1 MADFSFQNKTVVL
14 MIKVAML
21 GGAERQALG
30 LADFLIKNYN
40 CKVHLV
46 ATHSN
51 QPTKEFHEF
60 ALSCGIDVIHYFG
73 EPSLTIR
80 KEFSLL
86 NLKRT
91 IRALKYIKKMKREV
105 AKFHP
110 DIIIPFLNTPSKIAA
125 LIYKSVGAQ
134 VTFWHQLGL
143 DNYTYDVLENK
154 AIHNVPFVIANAQNG
169 LEVFQNYY
177 KTPKE
182 KLFVLPQ
189 YVSIK
194 KIVLDAAS
202 LKDKFGVP
210 NDSIVIGM
218 IAHYRTEKFQELLLQ
233 SFSEIKTGKNIHLVF
248 LGNKDNNEETID
260 KYNSI
265 VALSKSLNC
274 YDRVSFL
281 SGESVEEVL
290 NCLDVGVLVS
300 EIEGTPNVVME
311 YMLYGLPVI
320 ASHHAGC
327 IGLLQPS
334 EFLIPNDKNILRD
347 KLQDLIDNENLRI
360 KEGEDNA
367 DKIKKFSIEN
377 YIDSLYSI
385 INSSS

>member
-30 LADFLIKNYN
+30 LADFLIKNYD

-60 ALSCGIDVIHYFG
+60 AVVCGIDTIHYFG

-80 KEFSLL
+80 KEFSIL

-110 DIIIPFLNTPSKIAA
+110 DIIIPFLNTPSKIAS
-125 LIYKSVGAQ
+125 LIYQKVGAKI
-134 VTFWHQLGL
+134 TFWHQLGL
-143 DNYTYDVLENK
+143 DNYSYDILENK

-177 KTPKE
+177 KISEK

-194 KIVLDAAS
+194 RIVLDTVS
-202 LKDKFGVP
+202 LKDKFCIP
-210 NDSIVIGM
+210 NNSVVIGM
-218 IAHYRTEKFQELLLQ
+218 VAHYRTEKFQELLLQ
-233 SFSEIKTGKNIHLVF
+233 SFSEIKTDKKIHLVF
-248 LGNKDNNEETID
+248 LGNKDNDTETLEV
-260 KYNSI
+260 YNSI
-265 VALSKSLNC
+265 ITLSKSLNC
-274 YDRVSFL
+274 YEKVSFL
-281 SGESVEEVL
+281 SGESVQEVL
-290 NCLDVGVLVS
+290 NCLDIGVLVS

-311 YMLYGLPVI
+311 YMLYDLPVI
-320 ASHHAGC
+320 ASNHAGC
-327 IGLLQPS
+327 IGLLEPS
-334 EFLIPNDKNILRD
+334 EFLIPNNKDILRD
-347 KLQDLIDNENLRI
+347 KLQNLIDNENLRK
-360 KEGEDNA
+360 KEGEENSI
-367 DKIKKFSIEN
+367 KIKKFSIEN
-377 YIDSLYSI
+377 YIDSLHSI
-385 INSSS
+385 INSSN

>member
-1 MADFSFQNKTVVL
+1 MANFSFQNKTVVL

-51 QPTKEFHEF
+51 HPTKEFHEF
-60 ALSCGIDVIHYFG
+60 SIACGINEIHYFG
-73 EPSLTIR
+73 EPSLTIN
-80 KEFSLL
+80 KNLSLL

-91 IRALKYIKKMKREV
+91 FRALKYINKMKSEV

-110 DIIIPFLNTPSKIAA
+110 DILIPFLNTPSKIAA
-125 LIYKSVGAQ
+125 LIYRSVGAK

-143 DNYTYDVLENK
+143 DNYTYDLLEQK
-154 AIHNVPFVIANAQNG
+154 ALNQTPFIIANAANG
-169 LEVFQNYY
+169 LEVFQYHY
-177 KTPKE
+177 KIPNE

-194 KIVLDAAS
+194 KTALDRNS
-202 LKDKFGVP
+202 LQIKFQIP
-210 NDSIVIGM
+210 DNSIVIGM
-218 IAHYRTEKFQELLLQ
+218 VAHYRVEKYQELLLQ
-233 SFSEIKTGKNIHLVF
+233 SFSEIKTDKKIHLVF
-248 LGNKDNNEETID
+248 LGNKDNSEETLD

-274 YDRVSFL
+274 LDKVSFL

-290 NCLDVGVLVS
+290 NCLDIGVLVS

-320 ASHHAGC
+320 ATNHLGC
-327 IGLLQPS
+327 EGLLQPS
-334 EFLIPNDKNILRD
+334 DFLISNDKNTLKD
-347 KLQDLIDNENLRI
+347 KLQMLIENENLRMD
-360 KEGEDNA
+360 EGNKNA
-367 DKIKKFSIEN
+367 DKIKKYSIEN
-377 YIDSLYSI
+377 YTNSLLSI
-385 INSSS
+385 INVPN

>member
-1 MADFSFQNKTVVL
+1 MVDFNFQNKTVVL

-30 LADFLIKNYN
+30 LANFLIKNYN
-40 CKVHLV
+40 CKVHLIT
-46 ATHSN
+46 THSN

-60 ALSCGIDVIHYFG
+60 ALACGIDVIHYFG
-73 EPSLTIR
+73 EPSLTVR
-80 KEFSLL
+80 KEFSIL

-91 IRALKYIKKMKREV
+91 IRALKYTRKMKKEV
-105 AKFHP
+105 AKFKP

-134 VTFWHQLGL
+134 FTFWHQLGL
-143 DNYTYDVLENK
+143 DNYTYDLLEQK
-154 AIHNVPFVIANAQNG
+154 AVNQTPFIIANAENG
-169 LEVFQNYY
+169 LEVFRNHY
-177 KTPKE
+177 KVSKE

-194 KIVLDAAS
+194 KIILDAVL
-202 LKDKFGVP
+202 LKTKFGIP
-210 NDSIVIGM
+210 NDSITIGM

-233 SFSEIKTGKNIHLVF
+233 SFSEIKTDKNIHLVF
-248 LGNKDNNEETID
+248 LGNKDNSEETLD

-265 VALSKSLNC
+265 VALSKSLHC
-274 YDRVSFL
+274 FDKVSFL
-281 SGESVEEVL
+281 SGEAVEEVL
-290 NCLDVGVLVS
+290 NCIDIGVLVS

-320 ASHHAGC
+320 ATHHSGC
-327 IGLLQPS
+327 VGLLQSS

-347 KLQDLIDNENLRI
+347 KLQTLIDNANIRI

-367 DKIKKFSIEN
+367 EKVKKFSIKN
-377 YIDSLYSI
+377 YIESLHSI
-385 INSSS
+385 INTTR

>member
-14 MIKVAML
+14 MIKVSML

-46 ATHSN
+46 TTHSN
-51 QPTKEFHEF
+51 HPTKEFFEF
-60 ALSCGIDVIHYFG
+60 AMACGIKDIHYFG
-73 EPSLTIR
+73 EPSLTVR
-80 KEFSLL
+80 KEFSFL

-91 IRALKYIKKMKREV
+91 IRALQYIKKMKREV

-110 DIIIPFLNTPSKIAA
+110 DIIIPFLNTPSKIAS
-125 LIYKSVGAQ
+125 LIYQSVGAR

-143 DNYTYDVLENK
+143 DNYTYDLLEKK
-154 AIHNVPFVIANAQNG
+154 AVEKVPFVVANAQNG

-177 KTPKE
+177 QIPEK

-194 KIVLDAAS
+194 KVILDTVS
-202 LKDKFGVP
+202 LKNKFAIP
-210 NDSIVIGM
+210 TDSIVIGM

-233 SFSEIKTGKNIHLVF
+233 SFGEIETDKKIHLVF
-248 LGNKDNNEETID
+248 LGNKDNDAETLE
-260 KYNSI
+260 KYNTI
-265 VALSKSLNC
+265 VALSKTLNC
-274 YDRVSFL
+274 FEKVSFL
-281 SGESVEEVL
+281 SGESVQEVL

-327 IGLLQPS
+327 IELLQPS

-347 KLQDLIDNENLRI
+347 KLQYLIDNDNHRI

-367 DKIKKFSIEN
+367 EKIKKFSVEN
-377 YIDSLYSI
+377 YMNSLHSI
-385 INSSS
+385 INSSC

>member
-1 MADFSFQNKTVVL
+1 MTDFSFQNKTVVL

-40 CKVHLV
+40 CKVHLI

-51 QPTKEFHEF
+51 QATKEFREF
-60 ALSCGIDVIHYFG
+60 TLACGINEIHYFG

-80 KEFSLL
+80 KGLSIL
-86 NLKRT
+86 NIKRT
-91 IRALKYIKKMKREV
+91 FRALKYLKKMKTEV
-105 AKFHP
+105 ARFHP

-125 LIYKSVGAQ
+125 LIYKSAGAKL
-134 VTFWHQLGL
+134 TFWHQLGL
-143 DNYTYDVLENK
+143 DNCIYDLLEKK
-154 AIHNVPFVIANAQNG
+154 AVNQTPFIIANATNG
-169 LEVFQNYY
+169 LEVFQNHY
-177 KTPKE
+177 KIPKE
-182 KLFVLPQ
+182 KLFVLAQ

-194 KIVLDAAS
+194 RIILDAVS
-202 LKDKFGVP
+202 LKAKFGIP
-210 NDSIVIGM
+210 SNAITIGM
-218 IAHYRTEKFQELLLQ
+218 IAHYRTEKYQELLLQ
-233 SFSEIKTGKNIHLVF
+233 SFSEIKTEKKIHLVF
-248 LGNKDNNEETID
+248 LGNRDNSQETLD

-274 YDRVSFL
+274 FDNVSFL

-290 NCLDVGVLVS
+290 NCTDIGVLVS

-311 YMLYGLPVI
+311 YMLYQLPVI

-334 EFLIPNDKNILRD
+334 KFLIPNDKTLLRD
-347 KLQDLIDNENLRI
+347 KLQILIDNKSLRI

-367 DKIKKFSIEN
+367 EKIKKFSIEN
-377 YIDSLYSI
+377 YIKSLHSI
-385 INSSS
+385 INSSY

>member
-1 MADFSFQNKTVVL
+1 MADFNFQNKTIVL

-51 QPTKEFHEF
+51 HPSKEFHQF
-60 ALSCGIDVIHYFG
+60 ALACGIDVIHYFG
-73 EPSLTIR
+73 EPSLAIR
-80 KEFSLL
+80 KEFSIL

-110 DIIIPFLNTPSKIAA
+110 DIIIPFLNTPSKIAS
-125 LIYKSVGAQ
+125 LIYQSVGAKI
-134 VTFWHQLGL
+134 TFWHQLGL

-177 KTPKE
+177 KIPEE

-194 KIVLDAAS
+194 EVILDTVL
-202 LKDKFGVP
+202 LKNKFGIP
-210 NDSIVIGM
+210 NDSIVVGM

-233 SFSEIKTGKNIHLVF
+233 SFSEIETDKKIHLAF

-265 VALSKSLNC
+265 VALSKALNC
-274 YDRVSFL
+274 YEKVSFL

-347 KLQDLIDNENLRI
+347 KLQNLIDNENLRI

-377 YIDSLYSI
+377 YIDSLHYI
-385 INSSS
+385 INSFC

>member
-14 MIKVAML
+14 MIKVSML

-60 ALSCGIDVIHYFG
+60 ALACGIDVIHYFG

-80 KEFSLL
+80 KEFSIL

-110 DIIIPFLNTPSKIAA
+110 DIIIPFLNTPSKIAS
-125 LIYKSVGAQ
+125 LIYQSVGAKI
-134 VTFWHQLGL
+134 TFWHQLGL
-143 DNYTYDVLENK
+143 DNYMYDVLENK
-154 AIHNVPFVIANAQNG
+154 GIHNVPFVIANAQNG

-177 KTPKE
+177 KIPEK

-194 KIVLDAAS
+194 KVILDTVS
-202 LKDKFGVP
+202 LKDKFGIP

-233 SFSEIKTGKNIHLVF
+233 SFSEIKTDKKIHLVF
-248 LGNKDNNEETID
+248 LGNKDNDAETLE

-274 YDRVSFL
+274 YEKVSFL
-281 SGESVEEVL
+281 SGESVQEVL

-320 ASHHAGC
+320 ASNHAGC

-347 KLQDLIDNENLRI
+347 KLRNLIENENLRK
-360 KEGEDNA
+360 KEGEENA

-377 YIDSLYSI
+377 YIDSLHFI
-385 INSSS
+385 INSSY

>member
-1 MADFSFQNKTVVL
+1 

-30 LADFLIKNYN
+30 LADFLKKKYN
-40 CKVHLV
+40 CKVHIV

-51 QPTKEFHEF
+51 QPTKEFYEF
-60 ALSCGIDVIHYFG
+60 ASVCGINEIHYFG

-80 KEFSLL
+80 KEFSVS
-86 NLKRT
+86 NFKRT
-91 IRALKYIKKMKREV
+91 LRALKYIRKMKKEV
-105 AKFHP
+105 AKFKP
-110 DIIIPFLNTPSKIAA
+110 DIIIPFLNTPSKIAS
-125 LIYKSVGAQ
+125 LIYESVGAKI
-134 VTFWHQLGL
+134 TFWHQLGL
-143 DNYTYDVLENK
+143 DNYTYDLLEKK
-154 AIHNVPFVIANAQNG
+154 AVNQTPFIVANAENG

-177 KTPKE
+177 KIPKG

-194 KIVLDAAS
+194 KMELDSVL
-202 LKDKFGVP
+202 LKKKFGIP
-210 NDSIVIGM
+210 YDAIVIGM
-218 IAHYRTEKFQELLLQ
+218 IAHYRIEKFQELLLQ
-233 SFSEIKTGKNIHLVF
+233 SFSEIVTDKKNHLVF
-248 LGNKDNNEETID
+248 LGNKDNSKETLD

-274 YDRVSFL
+274 FDRISFL

-290 NCLDVGVLVS
+290 NCLHVGVLVS

-320 ASHHAGC
+320 ATHHTGC

-334 EFLIPNDKNILRD
+334 DYLIPNDKAVLKD
-347 KLQDLIDNENLRI
+347 KLQQLIENENLRI
-360 KEGEDNA
+360 IEGNDNA
-367 DKIKKFSIEN
+367 EKIKKFSIEN
-377 YIDSLYSI
+377 YLNSLHSI
-385 INSSS
+385 INSTY

>member
-1 MADFSFQNKTVVL
+1 MAEFNFQNKTVVL

-60 ALSCGIDVIHYFG
+60 ALACGIDTIHYFG

-80 KEFSLL
+80 KEFSFL
-86 NLKRT
+86 NFKRT

-105 AKFHP
+105 VKFHP
-110 DIIIPFLNTPSKIAA
+110 DIIIPFLNTPSKIAS
-125 LIYKSVGAQ
+125 LIYQSVGAKI
-134 VTFWHQLGL
+134 TFWHQLGL
-143 DNYTYDVLENK
+143 DNYTYDLLENK
-154 AIHNVPFVIANAQNG
+154 AVKNTPFIIANAANG

-177 KTPKE
+177 KVTKK

-194 KIVLDAAS
+194 KIILDTDL
-202 LKDKFGVP
+202 LKNKFNIP
-210 NDSIVIGM
+210 SDSIVIGM
-218 IAHYRTEKFQELLLQ
+218 VAHYRTEKFQELLLQ
-233 SFSEIKTGKNIHLVF
+233 SFSEIKTDKMIHFVF
-248 LGNKDNNEETID
+248 LGNKDNSEETLD

-265 VALSKSLNC
+265 VALSKSLRC
-274 YDRVSFL
+274 FDKVSFL

-290 NCLDVGVLVS
+290 NCLDIGVLVS

-311 YMLYGLPVI
+311 YMLYDLPVI
-320 ASHHAGC
+320 ASNHAGC
-327 IGLLQPS
+327 KGLLEPS

-347 KLQDLIDNENLRI
+347 KLQNLIDNESLRE
-360 KEGEDNA
+360 KEGEENSI
-367 DKIKKFSIEN
+367 KIKKFSIEN
-377 YIDSLYSI
+377 YIDSLHSI
-385 INSSS
+385 INSSN

>member
-51 QPTKEFHEF
+51 HPTKEFHEF
-60 ALSCGIDVIHYFG
+60 SIACGINEIHYFG
-73 EPSLTIR
+73 EPSLTIH
-80 KEFSLL
+80 KNFSLL

-91 IRALKYIKKMKREV
+91 FRALKYINKMQSEV

-125 LIYKSVGAQ
+125 LIYRSVRAKI
-134 VTFWHQLGL
+134 TFWHQLGL
-143 DNYTYDVLENK
+143 DNYTYDLLEQK
-154 AIHNVPFVIANAQNG
+154 ALNQTPFIIANAANG
-169 LEVFQNYY
+169 LEVFQHHY
-177 KTPKE
+177 KIPNE

-194 KIVLDAAS
+194 KTGLDRNS
-202 LKDKFGVP
+202 LQNKFQIP
-210 NDSIVIGM
+210 DDAIVIGM
-218 IAHYRTEKFQELLLQ
+218 IAHYRIEKYQELLLQ
-233 SFSEIKTGKNIHLVF
+233 SFSEIKTEKKIHLVF
-248 LGNKDNNEETID
+248 LGNKDNSEETLD

-274 YDRVSFL
+274 LDKVSFL

-290 NCLDVGVLVS
+290 NCIDIGVLVS

-320 ASHHAGC
+320 ATNHLGC
-327 IGLLQPS
+327 EGLLQPS
-334 EFLIPNDKNILRD
+334 DFLISNDKNTLKD
-347 KLQDLIDNENLRI
+347 KLQMLIENENLRV
-360 KEGEDNA
+360 KEGNKNS
-367 DKIKKFSIEN
+367 DKIKKYSIEN
-377 YIDSLYSI
+377 YTKSLLSI
-385 INSSS
+385 INATN

>member
-1 MADFSFQNKTVVL
+1 MTDFSFQNKTVVL

-60 ALSCGIDVIHYFG
+60 ALAGGIDVVHYFG

-80 KEFSLL
+80 NEFSIL

-110 DIIIPFLNTPSKIAA
+110 DIIIPFLNTPSKIAS
-125 LIYKSVGAQ
+125 LIYQGVGAKI
-134 VTFWHQLGL
+134 TFWHQLGL

-169 LEVFQNYY
+169 LEVFQNHY
-177 KTPKE
+177 KIPEK

-194 KIVLDAAS
+194 KVILDTVL
-202 LKDKFGVP
+202 LKDKFDIP

-233 SFSEIKTGKNIHLVF
+233 AFSEIKTDKKIHLVF
-248 LGNKDNNEETID
+248 LGNKDNDAETLE

-265 VALSKSLNC
+265 VALSKSLSC
-274 YDRVSFL
+274 YERVSFL
-281 SGESVEEVL
+281 SGESVQEVL

-300 EIEGTPNVVME
+300 AIEGTPNVVME

-320 ASHHAGC
+320 ASNHAGC

-347 KLQDLIDNENLRI
+347 KLRNLIDNEYYRI
-360 KEGEDNA
+360 KEGKDNA

-377 YIDSLYSI
+377 YIDSLHSI
-385 INSSS
+385 INSSY